1 MKYTI
6 YTMIILLPVK
16 GFNQKGIIVLNF
28 VEHLTT
34 KRIIFHILKLTII
47 FKTWNKKTMH
57 RAIKLT
63 QFAWLKPWIGLNTD
77 FRKVAK
83 NAFEKDYFKLMDDA
97 VFGKTME
104 IVRDRIEIKT
114 AYDAQ
119 YFVKYVSKLIFI
131 VVKI

>member
-6 YTMIILLPVK
+6 YTMIIFLPVK

-34 KRIIFHILKLTII
+34 KRIILHILKLIILHILKLTII

-104 IVRDRIEIKT
+104 NVRDRI
-114 AYDAQ
+114 
-119 YFVKYVSKLIFI
+119 
-131 VVKI
+131 